1 VDQSVAD
8 LAAAVITPPQHHIQ
22 RGGDHRDVLDRRRPP
37 SNCGAPPIDSHR
49 MQQQAA
55 LTLAEELA
63 DTVLDDSAGT

>member
-1 VDQSVAD
+1 
-8 LAAAVITPPQHHIQ
+8 
-22 RGGDHRDVLDRRRPP
+22 
-37 SNCGAPPIDSHR
+37 